1 VSGCRQPSIACRLF
15 KELLMNKILHFALI
29 LMVLTMAL
37 PATAVSAD
45 TAVTTADPEIPQDDL
60 GLKLKPLKR
69 AELKV
74 EADGWLDLLEA
85 KVKEISTAEIAVKDK
100 LREVASAEEVES
112 ALDQIEKVK
121 GQAAEPGAAEPGAAE
136 EAKKQLLKAEQAFND
151 AVLAAG
157 EAVARVEG
165 NAETTR
171 VTALAA
177 KLAVEKSAAEKA
189 RQEALGEQA
198 VAEESDEA
206 SEADPEDVA
215 SPAETGGTRE
225 KIDAAVA
232 KRNQDRDNLL
242 AYLADLRGQQTKLI
256 DRTNV
261 VVEAFELKGGK
272 VEVIEE
278 YRQYVTAVAGIEVDV
293 TDIGATWVTLTGWL
307 LSEEGGLRWVKNIG
321 LFLAIV
327 FAAMFLARIVGKAIE
342 RVMARSNQTS
352 QLLGDFLVVTSR
364 RLVLAIGIIIGLAAL
379 EVNIGPLLAVIG
391 AAGFVIAFALQNS
404 LGNFAS
410 GILVM
415 VFKPFDVGDLVEI
428 GGVLGTVK
436 SMNLLSV
443 LIHTP
448 DNKAVIIPNNN
459 VWSDSITNV
468 TGTDSRRVDLVFG
481 IGYGDDIG
489 KAQGIMEQVLSD
501 HPLVLKDPESVVRVH
516 ALADSSVNFACRPWV
531 KTDDYWDVFWDV
543 TRSVKEGFD
552 KSGISIPFPQQD
564 IHVIEA
570 LQLKSDTVSNKAP
583 PTEAGGSVA
592 ATSQSSKASTAG
604 GNANLDG
611 DDA

>member
-1 VSGCRQPSIACRLF
+1 
-15 KELLMNKILHFALI
+15 MNKILRSALI
-29 LMVLTMAL
+29 LLVLTIVL
-37 PATAVSAD
+37 PATALSAD
-45 TAVTTADPEIPQDDL
+45 KAVTTANPEIPQDDL

-74 EADGWLDLLEA
+74 ETDAWQGLLEA

-100 LREVASAEEVES
+100 LREVSSAEALET
-112 ALDQIEKVK
+112 ALDKVDK
-121 GQAAEPGAAEPGAAE
+121 AKSKAAEPGADDAA
-136 EAKKQLLKAEQAFND
+136 KQQLLEAEQAVKD
-151 AVLAAG
+151 AVVAAR
-157 EAVARVEG
+157 EAVERVTG
-165 NAETTR
+165 NSETTR

-177 KLAVEKSAAEKA
+177 KLAEEEAAAKKA
-189 RQEALGEQA
+189 RQAALGKQE
-198 VAEESDEA
+198 VAEESAEAAAADSEEEA
-206 SEADPEDVA
+206 SP
-215 SPAETGGTRE
+215 SETDGTRE

-232 KRNQDRDNLL
+232 KRNRDRDNLL
-242 AYLADLRGQQTKLI
+242 AYLADLRGEQTSLI
-256 DRTNV
+256 DRTNLAI
-261 VVEAFELKGGK
+261 EAFELKGGK
-272 VEVIEE
+272 VEEVEE

-293 TDIGATWVTLTGWL
+293 TDLSATWATLTGWL
-307 LSEEGGLRWVKNIG
+307 LSEEGGLRWAKNIG

-342 RVMARSNQTS
+342 RVMARSSQTS

-364 RLVLAIGIIIGLAAL
+364 RLVQAIGVLIGLAAL
-379 EVNIGPLLAVIG
+379 EVNVGPLLAVIG

-415 VFKPFDVGDLVEI
+415 VFKPFDVGDVVEI
-428 GGVLGTVK
+428 GGVLGTIK

-468 TGTDSRRVDLVFG
+468 TGTDTRRVDLVFG
-481 IGYGDDIG
+481 IGYGDDME
-489 KAQGIMEQVLSD
+489 KAQGIMEQVVSE
-501 HPLVLKDPESVVRVH
+501 HPLVLKDPEPVVRVH
-516 ALADSSVNFACRPWV
+516 ALADSSVNFVCRPWV

-543 TRSVKEGFD
+543 TRTVKERFD
-552 KSGISIPFPQQD
+552 QNGVSIPFPQQD

-570 LQLKSDTVSNKAP
+570 LQVKSDVASKPSAAVSGQGGAASGGKQTARAGD
-583 PTEAGGSVA
+583 AGGDSA
-592 ATSQSSKASTAG
+592 
-604 GNANLDG
+604 LD
-611 DDA
+611 DDG

>member
-1 VSGCRQPSIACRLF
+1 
-15 KELLMNKILHFALI
+15 MNKILNFALI

-37 PATAVSAD
+37 SATAVSAD
-45 TAVTTADPEIPQDDL
+45 TAVTTTDPEIPLDEL

-74 EADGWLDLLEA
+74 EADGWLGVLEA

-100 LREVASAEEVES
+100 LQEVASAEEIES
-112 ALDQIEKVK
+112 ALDQVEKLK
-121 GQAAEPGAAEPGAAE
+121 SQAAEPDAADQGAAA
-136 EAKKQLLKAEQAFND
+136 EAKKQLLKAEQAFDD
-151 AVLAAG
+151 AVLAA
-157 EAVARVEG
+157 EKAIAKVEG
-165 NAETTR
+165 NAETRR
-171 VTALAA
+171 VTTLAA
-177 KLAVEKSAAEKA
+177 KLAAEKAATEKA

-198 VAEESDEA
+198 VAEEPNEA
-206 SEADPEDVA
+206 AAADSEP
-215 SPAETGGTRE
+215 SPAETDATRE

-242 AYLADLRGQQTKLI
+242 AYLADLRGQQTNLI

-261 VVEAFELKGGK
+261 AVDAFELKGGK
-272 VEVIEE
+272 VEEIEE

-307 LSEEGGLRWVKNIG
+307 LSEEGGLRWVKNIS
-321 LFLAIV
+321 LFVAIV

-342 RVMARSNQTS
+342 RVMARSNQAS

-364 RLVLAIGIIIGLAAL
+364 RLVLAIGVLIGLAAL

-391 AAGFVIAFALQNS
+391 AAGFVIAFALQDS

-410 GILVM
+410 GILIM

-443 LIHTP
+443 LVHTP
-448 DNKAVIIPNNN
+448 DNKAVIIPNNTI
-459 VWSDSITNV
+459 WSGSITNV
-468 TGTDSRRVDLVFG
+468 TGTDRRRVDLIFG

-489 KAQGIMEQVLSD
+489 KAQGIMEQVLSE
-501 HPLVLKDPESVVRVH
+501 HPMVLKDPEPTVRVD
-516 ALADSSVNFACRPWV
+516 ALADSSVNFVCRPWV

-570 LQLKSDTVSNKAP
+570 LPLKSDKVP
-583 PTEAGGSVA
+583 PTASGAAGQSSRASAAGGD
-592 ATSQSSKASTAG
+592 
-604 GNANLDG
+604 ANLDG

>member
-1 VSGCRQPSIACRLF
+1 
-15 KELLMNKILHFALI
+15 MNKILRSALI
-29 LMVLTMAL
+29 LLVLTIVL
-37 PATAVSAD
+37 PASVVSAD
-45 TAVTTADPEIPQDDL
+45 KAVTTADPEIPQDDL

-74 EADGWLDLLEA
+74 ETDAWQGLLEA

-100 LREVASAEEVES
+100 LREVSSAEALET
-112 ALDQIEKVK
+112 ALDKVDK
-121 GQAAEPGAAEPGAAE
+121 AKSKAAEPGADDAA
-136 EAKKQLLKAEQAFND
+136 KQQLLEAEQAVKD
-151 AVLAAG
+151 AVVAAR
-157 EAVARVEG
+157 EAVERVTG
-165 NAETTR
+165 NSETTR

-177 KLAVEKSAAEKA
+177 KLAEEEAAAKKA
-189 RQEALGEQA
+189 RQAALGEQE
-198 VAEESDEA
+198 VAEESAEAAAADSEEEA
-206 SEADPEDVA
+206 SP
-215 SPAETGGTRE
+215 SETDGTRE

-232 KRNQDRDNLL
+232 KRNRDRDNLL
-242 AYLADLRGQQTKLI
+242 AYLADLRGEQTSLI
-256 DRTNV
+256 DRTNLAI
-261 VVEAFELKGGK
+261 EAFELKGGK
-272 VEVIEE
+272 VEEVEE

-293 TDIGATWVTLTGWL
+293 TDLSATWATLTGWL
-307 LSEEGGLRWVKNIG
+307 LSEEGGLRWAKNIG

-342 RVMARSNQTS
+342 RVMARSSQTS

-364 RLVLAIGIIIGLAAL
+364 RLVQAIGVLIGLAAL
-379 EVNIGPLLAVIG
+379 EVNVGPLLAVIG

-415 VFKPFDVGDLVEI
+415 VFKPFDVGDVVEI
-428 GGVLGTVK
+428 GGVLGTIK

-468 TGTDSRRVDLVFG
+468 TGTDTRRVDLVFG
-481 IGYGDDIG
+481 IGYGDDME
-489 KAQGIMEQVLSD
+489 KAQGIMEQVVSE
-501 HPLVLKDPESVVRVH
+501 HPLVLKDPEPVVRVH
-516 ALADSSVNFACRPWV
+516 ALADSSVNFVCRPWV

-543 TRSVKEGFD
+543 TRTVKERFD
-552 KSGISIPFPQQD
+552 QNGVSIPFPQQD

-570 LQLKSDTVSNKAP
+570 FQVKSDVASKPSAAVSGQGGAASGGKQTARAGD
-583 PTEAGGSVA
+583 AGGDSA
-592 ATSQSSKASTAG
+592 
-604 GNANLDG
+604 LD
-611 DDA
+611 DDG

>member
-1 VSGCRQPSIACRLF
+1 
-15 KELLMNKILHFALI
+15 MNKILRSALI
-29 LMVLTMAL
+29 LLVLTIVL
-37 PATAVSAD
+37 PATALSAD
-45 TAVTTADPEIPQDDL
+45 KAVTTANPEIPQDDL

-74 EADGWLDLLEA
+74 ETDAWQGLLEA

-100 LREVASAEEVES
+100 LREVSSAEALET
-112 ALDQIEKVK
+112 ALDKVDK
-121 GQAAEPGAAEPGAAE
+121 AKSKAAEPGADDAA
-136 EAKKQLLKAEQAFND
+136 KQQLLEAEQAVKD
-151 AVLAAG
+151 AVAAAR
-157 EAVARVEG
+157 EAVERVTG
-165 NAETTR
+165 NSETTR

-177 KLAVEKSAAEKA
+177 KLAEEEAAAKKA
-189 RQEALGEQA
+189 RQAALGEQG
-198 VAEESDEA
+198 VAEESAEAAAADSEEEA
-206 SEADPEDVA
+206 SP
-215 SPAETGGTRE
+215 SETDGTRE

-232 KRNQDRDNLL
+232 KRNRDRDNLL
-242 AYLADLRGQQTKLI
+242 AYLADLRGEQTSLI
-256 DRTNV
+256 DRTNLAI
-261 VVEAFELKGGK
+261 EAFELKGGK
-272 VEVIEE
+272 VEEVEE

-293 TDIGATWVTLTGWL
+293 TDLSATWATLTGWL
-307 LSEEGGLRWVKNIG
+307 LSEEGGLRWAKNIG

-342 RVMARSNQTS
+342 RVMARSSQTS

-364 RLVLAIGIIIGLAAL
+364 RLVQAIGVLIGLAAL
-379 EVNIGPLLAVIG
+379 EVNVGPLLAVIG

-415 VFKPFDVGDLVEI
+415 VFKPFDVGDVVEI
-428 GGVLGTVK
+428 GGVLGTIK

-468 TGTDSRRVDLVFG
+468 TGTDTRRVDLVFG
-481 IGYGDDIG
+481 IGYGDDME
-489 KAQGIMEQVLSD
+489 KAQGIMEQVVSE
-501 HPLVLKDPESVVRVH
+501 HPLVLKDPEPVVRVH
-516 ALADSSVNFACRPWV
+516 ALADSSVNFVCRPWV

-543 TRSVKEGFD
+543 TRTVKERFD
-552 KSGISIPFPQQD
+552 QNGVSIPFPQQD

-570 LQLKSDTVSNKAP
+570 LQVKSDVASKPSAAVSGQGGAASGGKQTARAGD
-583 PTEAGGSVA
+583 AGGDSA
-592 ATSQSSKASTAG
+592 
-604 GNANLDG
+604 LD
-611 DDA
+611 DDG

>member
-1 VSGCRQPSIACRLF
+1 
-15 KELLMNKILHFALI
+15 MNKILRSALI
-29 LMVLTMAL
+29 LLVLTIVL
-37 PATAVSAD
+37 PATALSAD
-45 TAVTTADPEIPQDDL
+45 KAVTTANPEIPQDDL

-74 EADGWLDLLEA
+74 ETDAWQGLLEA

-100 LREVASAEEVES
+100 LREVSSAEALET
-112 ALDQIEKVK
+112 ALDKVDK
-121 GQAAEPGAAEPGAAE
+121 AKSKAAEPGADDAA
-136 EAKKQLLKAEQAFND
+136 KQQLLEAEQAVKD
-151 AVLAAG
+151 AVVAAR
-157 EAVARVEG
+157 EAVERVTG
-165 NAETTR
+165 NSETTR

-177 KLAVEKSAAEKA
+177 KLAEEEAAAKKA
-189 RQEALGEQA
+189 RQAALGEQE
-198 VAEESDEA
+198 VAEESAEAAAADSEEEA
-206 SEADPEDVA
+206 SP
-215 SPAETGGTRE
+215 SETDGTRE

-232 KRNQDRDNLL
+232 KRNRDRDNLL
-242 AYLADLRGQQTKLI
+242 AYLADLRGEQTSLI
-256 DRTNV
+256 DRTNLAI
-261 VVEAFELKGGK
+261 EAFELKGGK
-272 VEVIEE
+272 VEEVEE

-293 TDIGATWVTLTGWL
+293 TDLSATWATLTGWL
-307 LSEEGGLRWVKNIG
+307 LSEEGGLRWAKNIG

-342 RVMARSNQTS
+342 RVMARSSQTS

-364 RLVLAIGIIIGLAAL
+364 RLVQAIGILIGLAAL
-379 EVNIGPLLAVIG
+379 EVNVGPLLAVIG

-415 VFKPFDVGDLVEI
+415 VFKPFDVGDVVEI
-428 GGVLGTVK
+428 GGVLGTIK

-468 TGTDSRRVDLVFG
+468 TGTDTRRVDLVFG
-481 IGYGDDIG
+481 IGYGDDME
-489 KAQGIMEQVLSD
+489 KAQGIMEQVVSE
-501 HPLVLKDPESVVRVH
+501 HPLVLKDPEPVVRVH
-516 ALADSSVNFACRPWV
+516 ALADSSVNFVCRPWV

-543 TRSVKEGFD
+543 TRTVKERFD
-552 KSGISIPFPQQD
+552 QNGVSIPFPQQD

-570 LQLKSDTVSNKAP
+570 LQVKSDVASKPSAAVSGQGGAASGGKQTARAGD
-583 PTEAGGSVA
+583 AGGDSA
-592 ATSQSSKASTAG
+592 
-604 GNANLDG
+604 LD
-611 DDA
+611 DDG